1 MPWIPP
7 TSQSENSVA
16 TPRAVRPGG
25 EGGRRAA
32 GAGAPEPVMSRARVA
47 RAVGPG
53 PAPAPAPAR
62 AEDAERA
69 DDVERA
75 VCGGEGGATRAL
87 LRNTAA
93 VTASGAPV
101 SAKRGGDG

>member
-16 TPRAVRPGG
+16 TPRAARPGG

-53 PAPAPAPAR
+53 PAPAPAPACID
-62 AEDAERA
+62 DAERA

-87 LRNTAA
+87 LRNTA
-93 VTASGAPV
+93 SGAPA
-101 SAKRGGDG
+101 SAKHSGDG